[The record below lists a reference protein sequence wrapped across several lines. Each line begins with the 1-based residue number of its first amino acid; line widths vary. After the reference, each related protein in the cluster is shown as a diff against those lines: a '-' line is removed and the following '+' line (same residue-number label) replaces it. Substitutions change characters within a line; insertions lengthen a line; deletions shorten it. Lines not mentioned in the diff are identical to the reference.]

1 MSERLH
7 IVPHDQ
13 GWALKREGASKIDSS
28 YPTQKE
34 AIDAGRD
41 IARQDEVD
49 LVVHRQDGTF
59 RNVLTYTNEP
69 MSDTRTNSNGKKV
82 EAHDLYS
89 VGSRV
94 SWGAIVAGAAVAL
107 ALNAVLWLGGAA
119 LGITVNDKIST
130 RTLTV
135 MAAVWM
141 LCSSL
146 ASLFVGGFVVS
157 RLTAREDCGEAILYG
172 VILWGF
178 MFALTLALSATGVAV
193 GTQMAN
199 FAVNASDTSIGRNTA
214 NMNQAQIDDMQARI
228 RREREEHGGLSP
240 QAAAWWAF
248 ASLVLSVGA
257 AVGGSWLGSGPDF
270 FLVAR
275 RTPAGTTQVPVT

>member
-1 MSERLH
+1 MSE
-7 IVPHDQ
+7 
-13 GWALKREGASKIDSS
+13 S
-28 YPTQKE
+28 
-34 AIDAGRD
+34 
-41 IARQDEVD
+41 
-49 LVVHRQDGTF
+49 
-59 RNVLTYTNEP
+59 
-69 MSDTRTNSNGKKV
+69 RTNNGKKV

-94 SWGAIVAGAAVAL
+94 SWGAIVAGASVAL

-119 LGITVNDKIST
+119 LGITVNDKVTT

-135 MAAVWM
+135 MAALWM
-141 LCSSL
+141 LCSTL

-157 RLTAREDCGEAILYG
+157 RLTAREDSGEAILYG

-178 MFALTLALSATGVAV
+178 MFAMTMALSATGVAV

-199 FAVNASDTSIGRNTA
+199 LAVNASDTSVGRSTA
-214 NMNQAQIDDMQARI
+214 NMNQAQIDDLNRRI
-228 RREREEHGGLSP
+228 QEERERSGGLSP

-248 ASLVLSVGA
+248 ATLVLSMGA

-270 FLVAR
+270 FLVTR
-275 RTPAGTTQVPVT
+275 RTPATTTQVPVT